1 MTSNE
6 NLHFSFPKT
15 ETIPSIIKMYQ
26 LSKSTLQKLEFCPIT
41 SIELRISKLPAAQNI
56 KCRQLFIAPNG
67 IIITSPN
74 IEPIFGGAK
83 LCAMNIYSVFI
94 LIYCLFRITR
104 INKPF

>member
-15 ETIPSIIKMYQ
+15 ETIRYIIKMYQ

-83 LCAMNIYSVFI
+83 LCAMNIHSVFI